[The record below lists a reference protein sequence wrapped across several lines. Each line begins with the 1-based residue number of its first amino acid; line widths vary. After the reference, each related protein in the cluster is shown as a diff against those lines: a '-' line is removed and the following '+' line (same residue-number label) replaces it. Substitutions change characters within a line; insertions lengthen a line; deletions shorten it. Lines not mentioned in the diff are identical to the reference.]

1 MLKKRI
7 IPGVLLACII
17 VPTFFWA
24 FDLIKVSVNPNS
36 IASTIYDS
44 AYAAKK
50 TILDMAAEHSRNSVD
65 DEYAQIAVDIEEIEE
80 MLNGSDGDGP
90 TLNSEQL
97 VALRSELGDLLKR
110 RESILD
116 ATTEQLLAIDRDRLV
131 AEKYFLVK
139 FRSKAVKEEWKS
151 LSRIA
156 RIENTIGKHSSRFQ
170 QEKAAAVVN
179 KFIDAVVEMNVDQVK
194 ELSATGLQK
203 ELGLARIRSMRR
215 NTPPELESGF
225 ELRDAGKMR
234 LQVWAGGE
242 KVATLCSQHDGSWVF
257 EEAWE

>member
-1 MLKKRI
+1 MKKRI
-7 IPGVLLACII
+7 ISGVLLACII
-17 VPTFFWA
+17 VPTVFWA

-44 AYAAKK
+44 AYATKK
-50 TILDMAAEHSRNSVD
+50 TILDMAAEASRKSVE
-65 DEYAQIAVDIEEIEE
+65 DEYAQIAADIEEIEQ
-80 MLNGSDGDGP
+80 MLNGSDDDGP

-97 VALRSELGDLLKR
+97 LALRSELGDLMKR

-116 ATTEQLLAIDRDRLV
+116 ASTEQLLAMDKERLD

-156 RIENTIGKHSSRFQ
+156 RIETTIAKHSSRFQ

-179 KFIDAVVEMNVDQVK
+179 QFIDAVVEMNVDQVK
-194 ELSATGLQK
+194 ELSANALRK
-203 ELGLARIRSMRR
+203 ELGLARIRTMRR
-215 NTPPELESGF
+215 NTPAELESGF
-225 ELRDAGKMR
+225 ELRQAGKNR
-234 LQVWAGGE
+234 LEVWAGT
-242 KVATLCSQHDGSWVF
+242 KVATLCSQHVGSWLF
-257 EEAWE
+257 EEVWD

>member
-1 MLKKRI
+1 MKKRI
-7 IPGVLLACII
+7 ISGVLLACII
-17 VPTFFWA
+17 VPTVFWA

-36 IASTIYDS
+36 VASTIYNS
-44 AYAAKK
+44 AYATKK
-50 TILDMAAEHSRNSVD
+50 TILDMAAEASRKSVE
-65 DEYAQIAVDIEEIEE
+65 DEYAEIAADIEEIEQ
-80 MLNGSDGDGP
+80 MLNGSDGDRP

-116 ATTEQLLAIDRDRLV
+116 ASTEQLLAMDKERLD

-156 RIENTIGKHSSRFQ
+156 RIETTIAKHSSRFQ

-179 KFIDAVVEMNVDQVK
+179 QFIDAVVEMNVDQVK
-194 ELSATGLQK
+194 DLSANALRKELS
-203 ELGLARIRSMRR
+203 LARVRTMRR
-215 NTPPELESGF
+215 NTPAELESGF
-225 ELRDAGKMR
+225 ELRQAGKNR
-234 LQVWAGGE
+234 LEVWAGT
-242 KVATLCSQHDGSWVF
+242 KVATLCSQHDGSWLF
-257 EEAWE
+257 EEVWD

>member
-1 MLKKRI
+1 MKKRI
-7 IPGVLLACII
+7 ISGVLLACII
-17 VPTFFWA
+17 VPTVFWA

-44 AYAAKK
+44 AYATKK
-50 TILDMAAEHSRNSVD
+50 TILDMAAEASRKSVE
-65 DEYAQIAVDIEEIEE
+65 DEYARIAADIEEIEQ

-90 TLNSEQL
+90 TLDSEQL

-116 ATTEQLLAIDRDRLV
+116 ASTEQLFAMDKERLD

-139 FRSKAVKEEWKS
+139 FRSRAVKEEWKS
-151 LSRIA
+151 LTRIA
-156 RIENTIGKHSSRFQ
+156 RMEITIAKHLSRFQ

-179 KFIDAVVEMNVDQVK
+179 QFIDAVVEMNVDQVK
-194 ELSATGLQK
+194 ELSATALRK
-203 ELGLARIRSMRR
+203 ELGLARVRTMRR
-215 NTPPELESGF
+215 NTPAELESGF
-225 ELRDAGKMR
+225 ELRQGGKNR
-234 LQVWAGGE
+234 LEVWAGT
-242 KVATLCSQHDGSWVF
+242 KVATLCSQHDGSWLF